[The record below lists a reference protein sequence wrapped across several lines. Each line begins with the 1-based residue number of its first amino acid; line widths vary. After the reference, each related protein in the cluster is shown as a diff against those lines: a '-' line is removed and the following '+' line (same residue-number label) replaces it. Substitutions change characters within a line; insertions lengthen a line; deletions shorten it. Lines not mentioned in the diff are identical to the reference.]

1 MPYRKM
7 FNKMT
12 LRDVPPSELEGK
24 RLFVR
29 VDFNV
34 PIEDGVILNDKRI
47 RAALPTINY
56 LMDHKAKVILC
67 SHLDR
72 PKGWEPKLSLKPV
85 AERLSRLLEREVKFI
100 PDCVG
105 SEVEWEVD
113 NLKPG
118 EVALLENVR
127 FYPEETKNDPEFAR
141 KLASLAD
148 IYVNDAFG
156 TAHRKHASTY
166 GIAKFVK
173 LAVAGFL
180 LEREI
185 KYLQKALDNPERPL
199 VLIIGGSKVSGKLE
213 VIENLLKIVD
223 KMLIGG
229 GMAYTFL
236 KALGYEVGKSLVEEE
251 LLDTARRIM
260 EEAEGN
266 GVKFYVPVDSNN
278 AEQFSPTAHTKLTTY
293 KEIPKDMMGLDI
305 GPATVELFKEAISDA
320 KTILWNG
327 PMGVYEF
334 EKFRVGTL
342 EVAKAVAERREA
354 LRIVGGGDSVAAIE
368 ELGLEHK
375 FDHVST
381 GGGAFLQFLAG
392 KELPGVMA
400 LTDKAQVQ

>member
-1 MPYRKM
+1 MAYDKM

-12 LRDVPPSELEGK
+12 LRDVPPEELEGK
-24 RLFVR
+24 RVFVR

-56 LMDHKAKVILC
+56 LIDHKAKVILC

-72 PKGWEPKLSLKPV
+72 PKGWDSKLSLKPV
-85 AERLSRLLEREVKFI
+85 AERLSTLLEREVKFV
-100 PDCVG
+100 PDCIGPKAEEAVN
-105 SEVEWEVD
+105 SM
-113 NLKPG
+113 KPG
-118 EVALLENVR
+118 EVVLLENVR
-127 FYPEETKNDPEFAR
+127 FYPGETKNDPEFA
-141 KLASLAD
+141 KALAKLAD

-166 GIAKFVK
+166 GITKFVK

-180 LEREI
+180 LQKEI
-185 KYLQKALDNPERPL
+185 EYLRKALESPERPL

-213 VIENLLKIVD
+213 VIENLLNKVD
-223 KMLIGG
+223 KMLVGG

-236 KALGYEVGKSLVEEE
+236 KACGYEVGKSLVEDE
-251 LLDTARRIM
+251 LLPTAKRIM
-260 EEAEGN
+260 EEADEK
-266 GVKFYVPVDSNN
+266 GVKFYLPVDSNN
-278 AEQFSPTAHTKLTTY
+278 ADEFSETAHTKLTTY

-305 GPATVELFKEAISDA
+305 GPATVELFKEALEDA

-327 PMGVYEF
+327 PMGVFEM
-334 EKFRVGTL
+334 EKFRYGTMAVGKL
-342 EVAKAVAERREA
+342 VANKKDA

-368 ELGLEHK
+368 MLGLEHQV
-375 FDHVST
+375 DHVST

-392 KELPGVMA
+392 KELPAIVA
-400 LTDKAQVQ
+400 LTDKR

>member
-1 MPYRKM
+1 MAYRKM

-12 LRDVPPSELEGK
+12 LRDIPSESLRNK
-24 RLFVR
+24 RVFVR

-34 PIEDGVILNDKRI
+34 PIENGVIQNDKRI
-47 RAALPTINY
+47 RAAIPTINY
-56 LMDHKAKVILC
+56 LLDHDAKVILC

-72 PKGWEPKLSLKPV
+72 PKGRDPKYTLRPV
-85 AERLSRLLEREVKFI
+85 AERLSRLIEKEVKFI

-105 SEVEWEVD
+105 EEVEREV
-113 NLKPG
+113 NALKPG

-127 FYPEETKNDPEFAR
+127 FYPEETKNDPEFAK
-141 KLASLAD
+141 KLARLAD

-166 GIAKFVK
+166 GIAQFVET
-173 LAVAGFL
+173 AVAGFL
-180 LEREI
+180 LEKEI
-185 KYLQKALDNPERPL
+185 KYLQKALENPERPM

-236 KALGYEVGKSLVEEE
+236 KALGYNVGKSLVEEE
-251 LLDTARRIM
+251 LLDTAKRIM

-266 GVKFYVPVDSNN
+266 GIKLYFPVDSNN
-278 AEQFSPTAHTKLTTY
+278 ASEFSPVAKTKLTTY
-293 KEIPKDMMGLDI
+293 KEIPSDMMGLDI
-305 GPATVELFKEAISDA
+305 GPATVELFKEALSDA

-327 PMGVYEF
+327 PMGVFEF
-334 EKFRVGTL
+334 ESFRFGTM
-342 EVAKAVAERREA
+342 EIGKAVAEHRDA

-368 ELGLEHK
+368 MLGLEHEV
-375 FDHVST
+375 DHVST

-400 LTDKAQVQ
+400 LNDRPA

>member
-1 MPYRKM
+1 MPYSKM
-7 FNKMT
+7 FKKMT
-12 LRDVPPSELEGK
+12 LRDVPPQELEGK
-24 RLFVR
+24 RVFVR

-34 PIEDGVILNDKRI
+34 PIEDGVITNDKRI

-56 LMDHKAKVILC
+56 LMDHKAKVVLC

-72 PKGWEPKLSLKPV
+72 PKGWDPKLSLKPV
-85 AERLSRLLEREVKFI
+85 AERLSRLLEKEVKFI

-105 SEVEWEVD
+105 EVAEKGVAE
-113 NLKPG
+113 LQPG

-127 FYPEETKNDPEFAR
+127 FYPEETKNDPEFAK
-141 KLASLAD
+141 KLAALAD

-166 GIAKFVK
+166 GIAQFVK

-180 LEREI
+180 LEKEI
-185 KYLQKALDNPERPL
+185 KYLEKALANPERPL

-223 KMLIGG
+223 KMLVGG

-236 KALGYEVGKSLVEEE
+236 KAAGYNVGKSLVEED
-251 LLDTARRIM
+251 LIDTAKRIM
-260 EEAEGN
+260 KEAEEN
-266 GVKFYVPVDSNN
+266 GVKFYIPVDSNN
-278 AEQFSPTAHTKLTTY
+278 ADEFSPTAHTKLTTY
-293 KEIPKDMMGLDI
+293 KEIPEDMMGLDI
-305 GPATVELFKEAISDA
+305 GPATVELFKEALSDA

-327 PMGVYEF
+327 PMGVFEF
-334 EKFRVGTL
+334 EKFRYGTM
-342 EVAKAVAERREA
+342 AIGKIVAEHKDA

-368 ELGLEHK
+368 MLGLEHEI
-375 FDHVST
+375 DHVST

-400 LTDKAQVQ
+400 LTDRE

>member
-1 MPYRKM
+1 MAYDKM

-12 LRDVPPSELEGK
+12 LRDVPPEELEGK
-24 RLFVR
+24 RVFVR

-56 LMDHKAKVILC
+56 LIDHKAKVILC

-72 PKGWEPKLSLKPV
+72 PKGWDSKLSLKPV
-85 AERLSRLLEREVKFI
+85 AERLSTLLEREVKFV
-100 PDCVG
+100 PDCIGPKAEEAVN
-105 SEVEWEVD
+105 SM
-113 NLKPG
+113 KPG
-118 EVALLENVR
+118 EVVLLENVR
-127 FYPEETKNDPEFAR
+127 FYPGETKNDPEFA
-141 KLASLAD
+141 KALAKLAD

-166 GIAKFVK
+166 GITKFVK

-180 LEREI
+180 LQKEI
-185 KYLQKALDNPERPL
+185 EYLRKALESPERPL

-213 VIENLLKIVD
+213 VIENLLNKVD
-223 KMLIGG
+223 KMLVGG

-236 KALGYEVGKSLVEEE
+236 KACGYEVGKSLVEDE
-251 LLDTARRIM
+251 LLPTAKRIM
-260 EEAEGN
+260 EEADEK
-266 GVKFYVPVDSNN
+266 GVKFYLPVDSNN
-278 AEQFSPTAHTKLTTY
+278 ADEFSETAHTKLTTY

-305 GPATVELFKEAISDA
+305 GPATVELFKEALEDA

-327 PMGVYEF
+327 PMGVFEM
-334 EKFRVGTL
+334 EKFRYGTMAVGKL
-342 EVAKAVAERREA
+342 VANKKDA

-368 ELGLEHK
+368 MLGLEHQV
-375 FDHVST
+375 DHVST

-392 KELPGVMA
+392 KELPAIVA
-400 LTDKAQVQ
+400 LTDKK

>member
-1 MPYRKM
+1 MPYSKM
-7 FNKMT
+7 FKKMT
-12 LRDVPPSELEGK
+12 LRDVPPQELEGK
-24 RLFVR
+24 RVFVR

-34 PIEDGVILNDKRI
+34 PVEDGVITNDKRI

-72 PKGWEPKLSLKPV
+72 PEGWDPKLSLKPV
-85 AERLSRLLEREVKFI
+85 AERLSRLLEKEVKFI

-105 SEVEWEVD
+105 EVAEKGVAE
-113 NLKPG
+113 LSPG

-127 FYPEETKNDPEFAR
+127 FYPEETKNDPEFAK
-141 KLASLAD
+141 KLAALAD

-166 GIAKFVK
+166 GIAQFVK

-180 LEREI
+180 LEKEI
-185 KYLQKALDNPERPL
+185 KYLEKALANPERPL
-199 VLIIGGSKVSGKLE
+199 VLIIGGSKVSSKLE

-223 KMLIGG
+223 KMLVGG

-236 KALGYEVGKSLVEEE
+236 KAAGFNVGRSLVEEDLIE
-251 LLDTARRIM
+251 TARRIM
-260 EEAEGN
+260 EEASNN
-266 GVKFYVPVDSNN
+266 GVKFYIPVDSNN
-278 AEQFSPTAHTKLTTY
+278 ASEFSPTAYARLTTY
-293 KEIPKDMMGLDI
+293 KEIPEDMMGLDI
-305 GPATVELFKEAISDA
+305 GPATVELFKEALSDA

-327 PMGVYEF
+327 PMGVFEF
-334 EKFRVGTL
+334 EKFRFGTM
-342 EVAKAVAERREA
+342 AIGKIVAEHKDA

-368 ELGLEHK
+368 MLDLEHQI
-375 FDHVST
+375 DHVST

-400 LTDKAQVQ
+400 LTDKE

>member
-1 MPYRKM
+1 MPYSKM
-7 FNKMT
+7 FKKMT
-12 LRDVPPSELEGK
+12 LRDVPPQELEGK
-24 RLFVR
+24 RVFVR

-34 PIEDGVILNDKRI
+34 PIEDGVITNDKRI

-72 PKGWEPKLSLKPV
+72 PKGWDPKLSLKPV
-85 AERLSRLLEREVKFI
+85 AERLSRLLEKEVKFI
-100 PDCVG
+100 PDCIG
-105 SEVEWEVD
+105 EVAEKGVAE
-113 NLKPG
+113 LQPG

-127 FYPEETKNDPEFAR
+127 FYPEETKNDPEFAK
-141 KLASLAD
+141 KLAALAD

-180 LEREI
+180 LEKEI
-185 KYLQKALDNPERPL
+185 KYLERALSNPERPL

-223 KMLIGG
+223 KMLVGG

-236 KALGYEVGKSLVEEE
+236 KAAGYSVGKSLVEEE
-251 LLDTARRIM
+251 LIDTAKKIM
-260 EEAEGN
+260 EEADRK
-266 GVKFYVPVDSNN
+266 GVKFYIPVDSNN
-278 AEQFSPTAHTKLTTY
+278 ADRFAEDAKTKLTTY
-293 KEIPKDMMGLDI
+293 KEIPDDMMGLDI
-305 GPATVELFKEAISDA
+305 GPATVELFKEALSDA

-327 PMGVYEF
+327 PMGVFEF
-334 EKFRVGTL
+334 EKFRFGTM
-342 EVAKAVAERREA
+342 AIGKIVAEHKEA

-368 ELGLEHK
+368 MLGLEHEI
-375 FDHVST
+375 DHVST

-400 LTDKAQVQ
+400 LTDKN

>member
-1 MPYRKM
+1 MAYDKM

-12 LRDVPPSELEGK
+12 LRDVPPEELEGK
-24 RLFVR
+24 RVFVR

-56 LMDHKAKVILC
+56 LIDHKAKVILC

-72 PKGWEPKLSLKPV
+72 PKGWDPKLSLKPV
-85 AERLSRLLEREVKFI
+85 AERLSTLLEREVKFV
-100 PDCVG
+100 PDCIGPKAEEAVN
-105 SEVEWEVD
+105 SM
-113 NLKPG
+113 KPG
-118 EVALLENVR
+118 EVVLLENVR
-127 FYPEETKNDPEFAR
+127 FYPGETKNDPEFA
-141 KLASLAD
+141 KALAKLAD

-166 GIAKFVK
+166 GITKFVK

-180 LEREI
+180 LQKEI
-185 KYLQKALDNPERPL
+185 EYLRKALESPERPL

-213 VIENLLKIVD
+213 VIENLLNKVD
-223 KMLIGG
+223 KMLVGG

-236 KALGYEVGKSLVEEE
+236 KACGYEVGKSLVEDE
-251 LLDTARRIM
+251 LLPTAKRIM
-260 EEAEGN
+260 EEADEK
-266 GVKFYVPVDSNN
+266 GVKFYLPVDSNN
-278 AEQFSPTAHTKLTTY
+278 ADEFSETAHTKLTTY

-305 GPATVELFKEAISDA
+305 GPATVELFKEALEDA

-327 PMGVYEF
+327 PMGVFEM
-334 EKFRVGTL
+334 EKFRYGTMAVGKL
-342 EVAKAVAERREA
+342 VANKKDA

-368 ELGLEHK
+368 MLGLEHQV
-375 FDHVST
+375 DHVST

-392 KELPGVMA
+392 KELPAIVA
-400 LTDKAQVQ
+400 LTDKR

>member
-1 MPYRKM
+1 MPYSKM

-12 LRDVPPSELEGK
+12 LRDVPPEELEGK
-24 RLFVR
+24 RVFVR

-34 PIEDGVILNDKRI
+34 PIENGVILNDKRI

-56 LMDHKAKVILC
+56 LMDHKAKVVLC

-72 PKGWEPKLSLKPV
+72 PKGWDPKLSLKPV
-85 AERLSRLLEREVKFI
+85 AERLSRLLEKEVKFI
-100 PDCVG
+100 PDCIG
-105 SEVEWEVD
+105 EVAEKGVAE
-113 NLKPG
+113 LSPG

-127 FYPEETKNDPEFAR
+127 FYPEETKNDPEFAK
-141 KLASLAD
+141 KLAALAD

-166 GIAKFVK
+166 GITKFVK

-180 LEREI
+180 LEKEI
-185 KYLQKALDNPERPL
+185 KYLERALSNPKRPL

-223 KMLIGG
+223 KMLVGG

-236 KALGYEVGKSLVEEE
+236 KAAGYSVGKSLVEEE
-251 LLDTARRIM
+251 LIDTAKKIM
-260 EEAEGN
+260 EEADRK
-266 GVKFYVPVDSNN
+266 GVKFYIPVDSNN
-278 AEQFSPTAHTKLTTY
+278 ADRFAEDAKTKLTTY
-293 KEIPKDMMGLDI
+293 KEIPDDMMGLDI
-305 GPATVELFKEAISDA
+305 GPATVELFKEALSDA

-327 PMGVYEF
+327 PMGVFEF
-334 EKFRVGTL
+334 EKFRFGTM
-342 EVAKAVAERREA
+342 AIGKIVAEHKDA

-368 ELGLEHK
+368 MLGLEHEI
-375 FDHVST
+375 DHVST

-400 LTDKAQVQ
+400 LTDKK

>member
-1 MPYRKM
+1 MPFRKM

-12 LRDVPPSELEGK
+12 LRDVPPEELRGK

-34 PIEDGVILNDKRI
+34 PIENGVILNDKRI
-47 RAALPTINY
+47 REALPTINY
-56 LMDHKAKVILC
+56 LMDHGAKVILC

-72 PKGWEPKLSLKPV
+72 PKGWDPKLTLKPV
-85 AERLSRLLEREVKFI
+85 AERLSRLLEKEVKFI
-100 PDCVG
+100 PDCIG
-105 SEVEWEVD
+105 QEVEWEV
-113 NLKPG
+113 NHLKEG

-127 FYPEETKNDPEFAR
+127 FYPEETKNDPEFAK
-141 KLASLAD
+141 KLAALAD

-166 GIAKFVK
+166 GIAQFVP

-180 LEREI
+180 LEKEI

-236 KALGYEVGKSLVEEE
+236 KALGYGVGKSLVEEE
-251 LLDTARRIM
+251 LLDTAKRIM
-260 EEAEGN
+260 EEADLK

-278 AEQFSPTAHTKLTTY
+278 ADQFSPTAHTKLTTY
-293 KEIPKDMMGLDI
+293 KEIPEEMMGLDI
-305 GPATVELFKEAISDA
+305 GPATVELFKEAIADA

-342 EVAKAVAERREA
+342 EIAKAIAEKRDA

-400 LTDKAQVQ
+400 LTDKPSS